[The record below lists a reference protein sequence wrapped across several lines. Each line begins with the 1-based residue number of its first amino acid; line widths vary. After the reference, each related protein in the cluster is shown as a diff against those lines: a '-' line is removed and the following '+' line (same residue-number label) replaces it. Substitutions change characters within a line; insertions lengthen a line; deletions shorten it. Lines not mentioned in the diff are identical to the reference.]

1 MKAQYVRG
9 APLETLLNPEAE
21 VWRTVKQEAL
31 ALSGTP
37 SALQPTS
44 AVRVA
49 FPEGTIGAI
58 KNVSVAVVHNGSEIA
73 FRLEWQDPSADTGA
87 DGQDDVGFPDGA
99 AILFPTKKGA
109 PLMTM
114 GAPGLPVNAWYWR
127 ADENG
132 QGRHVTAQ
140 GLGTTDTLDRE
151 QVRANGVYR
160 SGVWRV
166 VIARALQTKNAGSA
180 AQLGAGGS
188 TGVSVAI
195 WEGSHKE
202 RAGIKSFA
210 LGQQDG
216 WHELTL
222 DRQA

>member
-1 MKAQYVRG
+1 MKAQFIRG
-9 APLETLLNPEAE
+9 VSLKELLDPEAM
-21 VWRTVKQEAL
+21 VWRGVKPEPL
-31 ALSGTP
+31 LLSGTP
-37 SALQPTS
+37 SALQPTL
-44 AVRVA
+44 AVRAA
-49 FPEGTIGAI
+49 FPEGTIGAV
-58 KNVSVAVVHNGSEIA
+58 KNVVVAGAHNGGEIA
-73 FRLEWQDPSADTGA
+73 FRLEWQDHSADTGA

-99 AILFPTKKGA
+99 AILFPTRKGA

-132 QGRHVTAQ
+132 RGRHVTAQ
-140 GLGTTDTLDRE
+140 GLGTSDTLDRE
-151 QVRANGVYR
+151 LVKANGIYQ

-166 VIARALQTKNAGSA
+166 VIARSLQTRNGGSA
-180 AQLGAGGS
+180 AQLSAGGK
-188 TGVSVAI
+188 TGISVAI

-210 LGQQDG
+210 LGQQEG
-216 WHELTL
+216 WHELIL

>member
-1 MKAQYVRG
+1 MKAQFVQG
-9 APLETLLNPEAE
+9 VPLKELLDPDAG
-21 VWRTVKQEAL
+21 VWRAAKPEAL

-58 KNVSVAVVHNGSEIA
+58 KNVSVAAVHNGTDIA
-73 FRLEWQDPSADTGA
+73 FRLEWRDPSADTGA
-87 DGQDDVGFPDGA
+87 DGQDDIGFPDGA
-99 AILFPTKKGA
+99 AILFPTRNGA

-132 QGRHVTAQ
+132 RGRHVTAQ
-140 GLGTTDTLDRE
+140 GLGTTDTADLSLVKG
-151 QVRANGVYR
+151 QGSYN
-160 SGVWRV
+160 SGSWRV
-166 VIARALQTKNAGSA
+166 VIARPLQVDSPAPV
-180 AQLGAGGS
+180 AQLKAGGRIGIS
-188 TGVSVAI
+188 FAI

-210 LGQQDG
+210 LGPQEG
-216 WHELTL
+216 WHELSL
-222 DRQA
+222 DRAA

>member
-9 APLETLLNPEAE
+9 APLEALLNPEAD
-21 VWRTVKQEAL
+21 VWKTVKPEAL

-44 AVRVA
+44 AVRAA
-49 FPEGTIGAI
+49 FPEGTIGAV
-58 KNVSVAVVHNGSEIA
+58 KNVSVAVAHNGREIA

-87 DGQDDVGFPDGA
+87 NGQDDVGFPDGA

-132 QGRHVTAQ
+132 RGRHVTAQ

-151 QVRANGVYR
+151 LVQARGVYQ
-160 SGVWRV
+160 SGAWCV
-166 VIARALQTKNAGSA
+166 VIARSLQTKHGESA
-180 AQLGAGGS
+180 AQFSPGGKI
-188 TGVSVAI
+188 GVSVAI

-210 LGQQDG
+210 LGQQEG

-222 DRQA
+222 DRAT